1 MIRKYL
7 LGLVLMVL
15 AGTVSAV
22 PTFAQVGELRGHVYM
37 QADGKKVPLAD
48 AQIDVF
54 RTDVNAKYNTKTNKK
69 GEFVFAG
76 LPFVGIY
83 TIAASHPT
91 ASPNFVNGFRV
102 GQDIDC
108 EIVVMPG
115 DGKRLTIDEIK
126 SVKVTSAPAE
136 GGSGGGNTESAADKA
151 KREELLKKNKEIEES
166 NKKIEAANATVGRT
180 FKSGNEALIAATAA
194 SKANNTAEAIQKY
207 TDAITQFDEGLAA
220 DAEQPALL
228 TNKAAALKGRGVE
241 RYNSTVRSKDLD
253 DASKT
258 QALDLAKADFKGAAE
273 ASTKA
278 VGFIKAQPQPTD
290 PTELTRYTANKNAAM
305 VTNIESMRLYVSKTD
320 PSKADEGLAAFK
332 EYIAAETDPA
342 KKLKAQL
349 DAAQMLMDA
358 GAPDKAFAEFQSV
371 VTAQPDNADAN
382 LGAGLSLFALGDK
395 AKFQDAANY
404 LQHFVDVAPD
414 THAYK
419 ADAKAILAELKST
432 EKVVPEKST
441 PATRRKRP

>member
-1 MIRKYL
+1 
-7 LGLVLMVL
+7 
-15 AGTVSAV
+15 
-22 PTFAQVGELRGHVYM
+22 
-37 QADGKKVPLAD
+37 
-48 AQIDVF
+48 
-54 RTDVNAKYNTKTNKK
+54 
-69 GEFVFAG
+69 
-76 LPFVGIY
+76 
-83 TIAASHPT
+83 ASHPT

-207 TDAITQFDEGLAA
+207 TDAITQFDEGLVA

-278 VGFIKAQPQPTD
+278 VGLIKAQPQPTD

-332 EYIAAETDPA
+332 DYIAAETDPA

-358 GAPDKAFAEFQSV
+358 GAPEKAFAEFQSV

>member
-7 LGLVLMVL
+7 LGLVLIALV
-15 AGTVSAV
+15 GTVAAV
-22 PTFAQVGELRGHVYM
+22 PSFAQVGELRGHVFM
-37 QADGKKVPLAD
+37 QQADGQKVPLAD

-76 LPFVGIY
+76 LPFVGTY

-115 DGKRLTIDEIK
+115 NGKRLTIDEIK

-166 NKKIEAANATVGRT
+166 NKKIEAANATVART
-180 FKSGNEALIAATAA
+180 FKSGNDALIAATAA

-207 TDAITQFDEGLAA
+207 TDAITQFDEGLVA

-228 TNKAAALKGRGVE
+228 TNK
-241 RYNSTVRSKDLD
+241 
-253 DASKT
+253 
-258 QALDLAKADFKGAAE
+258 
-273 ASTKA
+273 
-278 VGFIKAQPQPTD
+278 
-290 PTELTRYTANKNAAM
+290 
-305 VTNIESMRLYVSKTD
+305 
-320 PSKADEGLAAFK
+320 
-332 EYIAAETDPA
+332 
-342 KKLKAQL
+342 
-349 DAAQMLMDA
+349 
-358 GAPDKAFAEFQSV
+358 
-371 VTAQPDNADAN
+371 
-382 LGAGLSLFALGDK
+382 
-395 AKFQDAANY
+395 
-404 LQHFVDVAPD
+404 
-414 THAYK
+414 
-419 ADAKAILAELKST
+419 
-432 EKVVPEKST
+432 
-441 PATRRKRP
+441 